1 MRGLMLLLGLFGVAS
16 HFCLI
21 RAFAA
26 APANIVAP
34 FGYTALLWAIL
45 FSLLIFGEIPSPPN
59 LVWGGIDRWRGSCY
73 FPSRTQNMIF
83 WQICRVQNVLQQS
96 KA

>member
-1 MRGLMLLLGLFGVAS
+1 LMFLLGLLGVAS

-21 RAFAA
+21 RAFAV

-45 FSLLIFGEIPSPPN
+45 FSLLIFGEIPSLRTLFGPA
-59 LVWGGIDRWRGSCY
+59 LIVGAGLFIFLRG
-73 FPSRTQNMIF
+73 RKI
-83 WQICRVQNVLQQS
+83 
-96 KA
+96 